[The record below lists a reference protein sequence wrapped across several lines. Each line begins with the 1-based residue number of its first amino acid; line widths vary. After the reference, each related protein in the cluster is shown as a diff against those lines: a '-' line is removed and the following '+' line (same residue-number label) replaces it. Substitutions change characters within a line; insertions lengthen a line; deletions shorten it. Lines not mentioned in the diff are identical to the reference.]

1 MRDVRANGWTGR
13 ELERQIN
20 SQLYERLLLSNNKE
34 AMLAVARKERIP
46 ERPREIIKDPM
57 KLEFLGMERKAS
69 YYYPLRPLRG
79 QLLQGGRQEDDKSL
93 LPPSGEVGRRPD
105 RGKKNAAR
113 AV

>member
-1 MRDVRANGWTGR
+1 M
-13 ELERQIN
+13 ERQIN

-79 QLLQGGRQEDDKSL
+79 PAFSFGHRASPHAL
-93 LPPSGEVGRRPD
+93 
-105 RGKKNAAR
+105 GKA
-113 AV
+113 